1 MYDAWAEAN
10 SSNANVDLYSGR
22 ALNFM
27 FSTTF
32 ISAWAD
38 APTEFVRKWS
48 GACLKDYSSGMGGFC
63 LLEDNDTDLET
74 TTNTPTNVYTTTLS
88 GYETVL
94 NDDDDSNRAVLTY
107 RLTVDN
113 FDGLEGAWSSEALW
127 DTSGTWNQQD
137 GRCYYAYLEANASK
151 ITSGD
156 EYLDYPSCAN
166 TGNEWFCQMYTR
178 ARDQQ
183 AEGYPRF
190 DTPGV
195 VTGYFIASLI
205 PNEQASFAKVT
216 QIVQADSSGA
226 SGAMTMSAIASVTV
240 AAIASLAF

>member
-10 SSNANVDLYSGR
+10 PSNGNVDKYDGR

-27 FSTTF
+27 FSTTY
-32 ISAWAD
+32 ISAYSD

-48 GACLKDYSSGMGGFC
+48 GACFKDYSSGMGGFC

-74 TTNTPTNVYTTTLS
+74 TTNTPLNVFTTTGS

-94 NDDDDSNRAVLTY
+94 NDDDDDNRVVLTY
-107 RLTVDN
+107 RLTADN
-113 FDGLEGAWSSEALW
+113 FDSLETAWSDVALW
-127 DTSGTWNQQD
+127 DTSVGWNEQD
-137 GRCYYAYLEANASK
+137 GRCYYAYLEASASK

-156 EYLDYPSCAN
+156 EYLDYPSCAV

-183 AEGYPRF
+183 EEGYPRF

-205 PNEQASFAKVT
+205 PNETASFNKVT
-216 QIVQADSSGA
+216 QIVQNET

>member
-1 MYDAWAEAN
+1 MYDAWAASN
-10 SSNANVDLYSGR
+10 SGNANADKFSGR

-27 FSTTF
+27 FSTSF
-32 ISAWAD
+32 ISAWST

-63 LLEDNDTDLET
+63 LLEDNDTNTEG
-74 TTNTPTNVYTTTLS
+74 TTNTPANIWQVTGSSPEPV
-88 GYETVL
+88 V
-94 NDDDDSNRAVLTY
+94 NDDDDNNRAVLTY
-107 RLTVDN
+107 RLSDAN
-113 FDGLEGAWSSEALW
+113 FTGLEGAWSSEALW
-127 DTSGTWNQQD
+127 DTSGGWNQQD

-156 EYLDYPSCAN
+156 EYLDYPSCTN
-166 TGNEWFCQMYTR
+166 TGNEWYCQMYTR

-183 AEGYPRF
+183 EDGYPRF

-205 PNEQASFAKVT
+205 PNETASLAKVT
-216 QIVQADSSGA
+216 QIVQNNT
-226 SGAMTMSAIASVTV
+226 SGAMTMSAIASVTF